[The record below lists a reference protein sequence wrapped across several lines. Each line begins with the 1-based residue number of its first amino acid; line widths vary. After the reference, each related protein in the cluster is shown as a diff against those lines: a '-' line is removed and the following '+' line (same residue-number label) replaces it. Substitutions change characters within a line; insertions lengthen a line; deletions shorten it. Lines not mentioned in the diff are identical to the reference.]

1 MFKKT
6 QSKTDTIAS
15 INKGFTNLCISA
27 NELVNERWN
36 ILTDTEKNAM
46 NDNMQYAYHLPSSG
60 TYVHKNMETFYENS
74 IFLQV
79 QGDTA
84 LCGLCALNN
93 GDQEEKIDINM
104 LNSIADQLW
113 ISHYTD
119 LC

>member
-1 MFKKT
+1 MKT
-6 QSKTDTIAS
+6 A
-15 INKGFTNLCISA
+15 F
-27 NELVNERWN
+27 
-36 ILTDTEKNAM
+36 
-46 NDNMQYAYHLPSSG
+46 
-60 TYVHKNMETFYENS
+60 
-74 IFLQV
+74 FLQV